1 MAVKVPKDKDE
12 LIVRQSQLDR
22 AIQLFELL
30 EVKPSVKEVC
40 RLSQILTEFIFTWD
54 LDNEDLNK
62 FNNFVN
68 NINSQKKQNN

>member
-30 EVKPSVKEVC
+30 ELKPSVKEVC